1 MSEKSRLVTLLMCLY
16 FGIFGGHRFYVGK
29 VGTGLIWLLTLG
41 CLGIGFFVDL
51 ITILTGNFYD
61 RNGKQVLAWVRA
73 VDAEGKVL
81 THVV

>member
-1 MSEKSRLVTLLMCLY
+1 MSDKSRLVTFLMCLY

-29 VGTGLIWLLTLG
+29 IGTGLVWLLTLG

-61 RNGKQVLAWVRA
+61 RNGKQVLAWVRT
-73 VDAEGKVL
+73 VDTEGKVIN
-81 THVV
+81 HVV